1 MKVLIFFYDHLL
13 LITFVLPL
21 ILRHWS
27 GYCDNVTLGWDLLG
41 SAMTGGRSGE
51 TISGRTGSSFL
62 EGKLKGKILAPVV
75 DLIMWKRGH
84 CIAAVD
90 GDRRR
95 AQAVL
100 IDYGHLPPK

>member
-1 MKVLIFFYDHLL
+1 MSLLIFFLV
-13 LITFVLPL
+13 TFVLPL

-51 TISGRTGSSFL
+51 TLSGRTGSSLL
-62 EGKLKGKILAPVV
+62 EGKLKGRIFAPII
-75 DLIMWKRGH
+75 DLIMWKKGH
-84 CIAAVD
+84 CIEAVK
-90 GDRRR
+90 GDERR

-100 IDYGHLPPK
+100 ADYGKLPT

>member
-1 MKVLIFFYDHLL
+1 VSLLIFLL
-13 LITFVLPL
+13 LTFAFPL

-51 TISGRTGSSFL
+51 TLSGRTGSSFL
-62 EGKLKGKILAPVV
+62 EGKLKGKIFAPAI

-84 CIAAVD
+84 CVGAVK
-90 GDRRR
+90 GDQLR

-100 IDYGHLPPK
+100 ADYSHLPHT